1 LYLPAVNYVV
11 IAHMDMLFS
20 TLLLCSNLGVFSPTL
35 LPLHVIIVLVGG
47 QTAGQNIYQIPIISI
62 NAAANQRHLRLLQ
75 ANKQVGLKSVP

>member
-1 LYLPAVNYVV
+1 V
-11 IAHMDMLFS
+11 IAQMDMLFS

-35 LPLHVIIVLVGG
+35 LPLHVIFVLVGG
-47 QTAGQNIYQIPIISI
+47 QTAGQNIYRMNIPI